1 MTIARPGKIICV
13 GLNYVDHATEV
24 KLDLPERPL
33 LFAKWPSAIIGD
45 GEEIIIPQGV
55 TSVDY
60 EAELAVI
67 IKRRVRDVSVERA
80 LDAVAAYTCMND
92 VSAREEQAR
101 DGQWTRA
108 KSFDTFGPLG
118 PHTVDASEIPDPGS
132 LRIQCRVNGETV
144 QDATTADLIF
154 SIAELISYISRGIAL
169 EPGDII
175 ATGTPPGVALGRPG
189 GHYLSDGDTVEVE
202 VEHIGIL
209 RNTVRCA

>member
-1 MTIARPGKIICV
+1 
-13 GLNYVDHATEV
+13 
-24 KLDLPERPL
+24 
-33 LFAKWPSAIIGD
+33 
-45 GEEIIIPQGV
+45 
-55 TSVDY
+55 
-60 EAELAVI
+60 
-67 IKRRVRDVSVERA
+67 
-80 LDAVAAYTCMND
+80 MND